1 MGLQQDC
8 RQDLNVLARLA
19 DSNSSACL
27 HSGRSKELVSRADW
41 RLFWKA
47 RHNGTASA
55 ELSLAYFLRNVL
67 DLKQRRW
74 KLKFAI
80 SPVGW
85 GRGGRG
91 SGDSVQCFGT
101 ERPPPKN
108 GTNVSR
114 VLYYWQQ
121 PLRASCSQSTLF
133 KWDRSRLVITTFVAS
148 GCNPWCPKDF
158 CTSIVYNAWNNYL
171 ERNLDKFQ
179 IYVINFLGLWKKKC
193 RIITCFL
200 NSTSFN

>member
-1 MGLQQDC
+1 MSKIYTACSWKTSHLFSTKHKMNFPCRRQPIVCCTWEYAGVCFSVKEVGICRIMGLQQDC

-67 DLKQRRW
+67 DFKQRRS

-80 SPVGW
+80 IPVGW
-85 GRGGRG
+85 GRGGGGEWGFRAMLWHRAATA
-91 SGDSVQCFGT
+91 Q
-101 ERPPPKN
+101 ERNERLK
-108 GTNVSR
+108 
-114 VLYYWQQ
+114 
-121 PLRASCSQSTLF
+121 STL
-133 KWDRSRLVITTFVAS
+133 LLTTA
-148 GCNPWCPKDF
+148 
-158 CTSIVYNAWNNYL
+158 A
-171 ERNLDKFQ
+171 
-179 IYVINFLGLWKKKC
+179 
-193 RIITCFL
+193 
-200 NSTSFN
+200 

>member
-67 DLKQRRW
+67 DFKQRRS

-80 SPVGW
+80 IPVGW
-85 GRGGRG
+85 GRGGGGEWGFRAMLWHRAATA
-91 SGDSVQCFGT
+91 Q
-101 ERPPPKN
+101 ERNEHLK
-108 GTNVSR
+108 NVSR

-133 KWDRSRLVITTFVAS
+133 KWDRSRLVITFVAS

-158 CTSIVYNAWNNYL
+158 CNSIVYNAWNNYL
-171 ERNLDKFQ
+171 ERNSDEFQ
-179 IYVINFLGLWKKKC
+179 IYVINFLGLWKKKM
-193 RIITCFL
+193 
-200 NSTSFN
+200 